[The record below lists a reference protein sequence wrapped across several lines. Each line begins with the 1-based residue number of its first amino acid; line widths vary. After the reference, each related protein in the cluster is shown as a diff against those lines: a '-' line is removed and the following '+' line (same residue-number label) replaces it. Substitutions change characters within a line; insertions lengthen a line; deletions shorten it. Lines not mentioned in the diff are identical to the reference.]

1 MRMKKN
7 LWNKDFLLMLQGNAV
22 SALGDVLY
30 SVAVGYWVFEKT
42 GSSTLMGV
50 MSSISMFVVMVL
62 SPFSGTV
69 IDKCNRKGVIV
80 GMDIVRGAIMLGIG
94 ALAFSDRLS
103 VPVVLLAAFLASLCS
118 VFFSPAVST
127 LMLDIIPHDDMVRGQ
142 SVHSGIS
149 SLVSLVGKA
158 VSGAL
163 VAFLGVPLII
173 LLNGVSY
180 LISAATEAFIRVPR
194 TRQQGSKV
202 TPRSLLKDMKTAIL
216 AIFCN
221 RYMKL
226 FIPCALILN
235 LLCAGSGALMLP
247 FVLEKGFTVEMYGY
261 LMSVET
267 AASLVCVALL
277 GVIKLKPR
285 ARYFAL
291 AGGFLSSMPFF
302 ILAYLTHSYWIL
314 CAMTFLGSFANT
326 MGNMVFNASMMLALP
341 EENRGA
347 ILGFISAATVGGCA
361 LSSILFGALCDLFP
375 IDLVFVGGGLLAL
388 LPMIYLCVHPATRE
402 FVTSHSE
409 ESSAPPVETA
419 G

>member
-1 MRMKKN
+1 
-7 LWNKDFLLMLQGNAV
+7 
-22 SALGDVLY
+22 
-30 SVAVGYWVFEKT
+30 
-42 GSSTLMGV
+42 
-50 MSSISMFVVMVL
+50 
-62 SPFSGTV
+62 
-69 IDKCNRKGVIV
+69 
-80 GMDIVRGAIMLGIG
+80 
-94 ALAFSDRLS
+94 
-103 VPVVLLAAFLASLCS
+103 
-118 VFFSPAVST
+118 
-127 LMLDIIPHDDMVRGQ
+127 
-142 SVHSGIS
+142 
-149 SLVSLVGKA
+149 
-158 VSGAL
+158 
-163 VAFLGVPLII
+163 
-173 LLNGVSY
+173 
-180 LISAATEAFIRVPR
+180 
-194 TRQQGSKV
+194 
-202 TPRSLLKDMKTAIL
+202 
-216 AIFCN
+216 
-221 RYMKL
+221 MKL

-314 CAMTFLGSFANT
+314 CVMTFLGSFANT

-375 IDLVFVGGGLLAL
+375 IYLVFVGGGLLAL
-388 LPMIYLCVHPATRE
+388 LPMIYLCLHPATRE

-409 ESSAPPVETA
+409 ESSAPPAEPA